1 MNQKKARRRVNLPGK
16 RGCCRGAWGRYRDL
30 EPQRGFDVT
39 KQVDANMVIKKKNG
53 KDTEVQEG
61 WLGHIM
67 PFDLVQKTYL
77 KDELEALKAKEDRLL
92 EITAQYEEILE
103 SLSEDEKEED
113 TIKESK
119 DAFVNVEVVKVA
131 KEIRAEIK
139 KKAKFDEDSYEL
151 KMLKVDEL
159 ISEEKALKKEVKEES
174 EKLHIKTKKTIEN
187 LSVEQVYELLE
198 LKWIEPLEDKLYK
211 LPNGIINNLVNKI
224 QEISV
229 KYETTLKDI
238 ENEIK
243 SVSKELSS
251 MLHELDGNEFDM
263 QGLKAFQE
271 LLEVK

>member
-1 MNQKKARRRVNLPGK
+1 
-16 RGCCRGAWGRYRDL
+16 
-30 EPQRGFDVT
+30 
-39 KQVDANMVIKKKNG
+39 MVIKKKNG
-53 KDTEVQEG
+53 KDVEVQEG

-113 TIKESK
+113 TVKESK
-119 DAFVNVEVVKVA
+119 DAFVNAEVVKVA
-131 KEIRAEIK
+131 KEIRAEISK
-139 KKAKFDEDSYEL
+139 YAKFDEDSYEL

-187 LSVEQVYELLE
+187 LSDEKVFELLE
-198 LKWIEPLEDKLYK
+198 LKWIKPLEDKLYK
-211 LPNGIINNLVNKI
+211 LPNGIINNLVTKI

-238 ENEIK
+238 ENEITDT
-243 SVSKELSS
+243 SKELSL

>member
-1 MNQKKARRRVNLPGK
+1 
-16 RGCCRGAWGRYRDL
+16 
-30 EPQRGFDVT
+30 
-39 KQVDANMVIKKKNG
+39 MVIKKKNG
-53 KDTEVQEG
+53 KDVEVQEG

-103 SLSEDEKEED
+103 SLSEDEKESD

-119 DAFVNVEVVKVA
+119 DAFVNVEVIKVA

-187 LSVEQVYELLE
+187 LSDEKVFELLE
-198 LKWIEPLEDKLYK
+198 LKWIKPLEDKLYK
-211 LPNGIINNLVNKI
+211 LPNGIINNLVTKI

-243 SVSKELSS
+243 DTSKELSS

-271 LLEVK
+271 LLEVSDDN